1 MSDEPQTVFDGEI
14 ADAGGPTA
22 EPMSNAADGFFE
34 KMDNRL
40 DLWSD
45 RLNPILIKQ
54 TRQALK
60 SRQFLTTFFMM
71 LICVWGWSLLSI
83 AIQATGNDV
92 SVGPTTLHGFF
103 IVLIV
108 PMIVIVP
115 YTAFRSLA
123 LEREDGTHELLSIT
137 TLGARQIILGKLGS
151 AVLQMM
157 LFYSILAPCIAF
169 TYLLRG
175 VDVIAI
181 ALLLWYTLVNSIIL
195 SSLGLLL
202 ASAARA
208 NHWRILLS
216 LMLLGA
222 LVAAGFAWMAGGY
235 GIIWEIEFDAMGAP
249 FWYAQAFIN
258 VMAVC
263 FIVLFLQAAAGQ
275 ISFASD
281 NRSTKPRITMVVQ
294 TMLYTGWASAFILAT
309 PYEGPE
315 LAGIVV
321 LGVFWTVMG
330 ALLVGE
336 IGTLSPRVRRTL
348 PQTGLGRALFTW
360 FTPGGGTGYLLT
372 VCTTFAGIGTL
383 TLACRLNDETSN
395 DVVYRC
401 APLLFLYITSY
412 IGAAR
417 LIVAA
422 TSRWSQ
428 PGPLGSFVITA
439 TLLTFGALLPAVGQL
454 LAIRIIGEDYTVL
467 QAPNWLWSLM
477 EAGQRNTA
485 ELHLTIGTMCVVA
498 GVIFIV
504 NLAATAREVEQYH
517 VTAPRRVRE
526 EDAAEQPQ
534 LETIVAPHPLDVV
547 DDPV

>member
-1 MSDEPQTVFDGEI
+1 MSDEPQSVLDAI
-14 ADAGGPTA
+14 ADVGGSSTTEPT
-22 EPMSNAADGFFE
+22 PNATEDFF
-34 KMDNRL
+34 KKIDDRL

-60 SRQFLTTFFMM
+60 SRQFLGTFFLV
-71 LICVWGWSLLSI
+71 LICVWSWSILSI
-83 AIQATGNDV
+83 AMQVAGNALA
-92 SVGPTTLHGFF
+92 VGPTTLHGFF
-103 IVLIV
+103 IILIV

-115 YTAFRSLA
+115 FTAFRSLA

-157 LFYSILAPCIAF
+157 LFYSVLAPCIAF

-175 VDVIAI
+175 VDVITI
-181 ALLLWYTLVNSIIL
+181 ALLLWYTLVNSVFL

-208 NHWRILLS
+208 THWQVLLS
-216 LMLLGA
+216 LLLLGA
-222 LVAAGFAWMAGGY
+222 LMAAGMAWAGGGY
-235 GIIWEIEFDAMGAP
+235 GVIWELEFDAMSSP

-258 VMAVC
+258 MMAVC

-294 TMLYTGWASAFILAT
+294 TMLFTGWASAFILAM
-309 PYEGPE
+309 PFEEAALGSIVI
-315 LAGIVV
+315 LGIY
-321 LGVFWTVMG
+321 WTIMG

-336 IGTLSPRVRRTL
+336 FGTLSPRVRRTL

-372 VCTTFAGIGTL
+372 VCSLFAGIGVL
-383 TLACRLNDETSN
+383 TLACGLNQEARYDAF
-395 DVVYRC
+395 YRC
-401 APLLFLYITSY
+401 APLVFLYITSY
-412 IGAAR
+412 IGVAR
-417 LIVAA
+417 LLVAA

-428 PGPLGSFVITA
+428 PGALGSFVLTM
-439 TLLTFGALLPAVGQL
+439 TLLAFGALLPVVVQL
-454 LAIRIIGEDYTVL
+454 LAYRIVGNEYTLL
-467 QAPNWLWSLM
+467 QTTNWLWTLVH
-477 EAGQRNTA
+477 AAQRSTG
-485 ELHLTIGTMCVVA
+485 ELNLTTGIMCVVA
-498 GVIFIV
+498 GIIFII
-504 NLAATAREVEQYH
+504 NLVATAREVEQYH
-517 VTAPRRVRE
+517 VNAPRRVRE
-526 EDAAEQPQ
+526 EDEAGRPQ
-534 LETIVAPHPLDVV
+534 VETVVAPHPLDVV
-547 DDPV
+547 DDPA

>member
-1 MSDEPQTVFDGEI
+1 MQ
-14 ADAGGPTA
+14 
-22 EPMSNAADGFFE
+22 
-34 KMDNRL
+34 
-40 DLWSD
+40 
-45 RLNPILIKQ
+45 
-54 TRQALK
+54 
-60 SRQFLTTFFMM
+60 
-71 LICVWGWSLLSI
+71 
-83 AIQATGNDV
+83 
-92 SVGPTTLHGFF
+92 SVGNALNVGPATLHGFF
-103 IVLIV
+103 IILIV

-151 AVLQMM
+151 AILQMM
-157 LFYSILAPCIAF
+157 LFYSVLAPCIAF

-208 NHWRILLS
+208 NHWQVLLS
-216 LMLLGA
+216 LLLLGA

-249 FWYAQAFIN
+249 FWYVQAFVN

-294 TMLYTGWASAFILAT
+294 TMLYTGWASALILAT
-309 PYEGPE
+309 PYEGPAI
-315 LAGIVV
+315 AGIIVM
-321 LGVFWTVMG
+321 GIFWTVMG

-372 VCTTFAGIGTL
+372 VCTTFAGIGVL
-383 TLACRLNDETSN
+383 TLACSLNDETSD

-412 IGAAR
+412 IGVAR

-439 TLLTFGALLPAVGQL
+439 TLLTFGALLPAVAQL
-454 LAIRIIGEDYTVL
+454 LAFRIIGEEYTVL
-467 QAPNWLWSLM
+467 QAPNWLWSLI
-477 EAGQRNTA
+477 EAGQDTTTEVN
-485 ELHLTIGTMCVVA
+485 LTIGTMCVVA

-526 EDAAEQPQ
+526 EDEAEQPQ